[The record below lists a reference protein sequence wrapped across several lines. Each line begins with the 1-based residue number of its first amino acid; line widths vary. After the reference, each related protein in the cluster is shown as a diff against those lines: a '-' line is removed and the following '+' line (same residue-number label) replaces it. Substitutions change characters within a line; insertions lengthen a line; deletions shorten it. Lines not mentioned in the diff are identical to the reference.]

1 MNNTSEKN
9 KICAVIPFF
18 NEKRTLKEIIT
29 RTLPFVDFVIAVND
43 GSTDNPHDEIPKNE
57 KVILLSYPQ
66 NRGKGYALKKGF
78 EESIKR
84 VSDITITLDAD
95 LQHMPEKI
103 PELISGLKN
112 YDVVVGNRLNNLKK
126 MPFQRVISNKL
137 TSFLLSIKTKQK
149 LLDTQSGYRAYK
161 TRILNDILP
170 SYAGFEAE
178 SEMLVNAAEK
188 NYKIN
193 FVPIPTI
200 YAGENSKMRSLQA
213 IAGFIK
219 VLLK

>member
-1 MNNTSEKN
+1 LNNTSKKD

-29 RTLPFVDFVIAVND
+29 RTLPFVDFIIAVND
-43 GSTDNPHDEIPKNE
+43 GSTDNPYDEIPKNE

-66 NRGKGYALKKGF
+66 NHGKGYALKKGF

-170 SYAGFEAE
+170 SYTGFEAE